1 MDQATA
7 ERWVTIS
14 ALTVA
19 GVYAYRRL
27 IEPSGPPATL
37 KKLVGVGELP
47 PLGAWAT
54 AWGFTFLVVSVIAE
68 AAPGLGGAFAILIMT
83 GDLLANGSSV
93 FADVGKQQTATGTG
107 KQATAGQ
114 VQAATVPTIITGTT
128 GTLDPVQPPSSFS
141 IPSAHNIDP
150 SAPIYVPPKGLFS

>member
-19 GVYAYRRL
+19 GIYAYRRL
-27 IEPSGPPATL
+27 IEPSTPPATL
-37 KKLVGVGELP
+37 KKLAGVGELP

-54 AWGFTFLVVSVIAE
+54 AWGFTFLAVSVIAE
-68 AAPGLGGAFAILIMT
+68 AAPGVGGAFAILIMA
-83 GDLLANGSSV
+83 GDVLANGASV
-93 FADVGKQQTATGTG
+93 FADVGKQQQTTTG

-114 VQAATVPTIITGTT
+114 VQAATVPTIIGATIP
-128 GTLDPVQPPSSFS
+128 LDPVQPAGDSTLPQ
-141 IPSAHNIDP
+141 
-150 SAPIYVPPKGLFS
+150 APVYVPPASIIPH